1 MRYYISNATAKFEGR
16 HAETEVDWN
25 AEMSLIKIYPDIKEQ
40 KITGFGGAMTEA
52 SAYVFS
58 RMSNEKQK
66 ELLELYFGETGN
78 QYNFARLP
86 IQSCDFSLGNRS
98 YVEEGDEE
106 LKSFSIAEDFRYQI
120 PLIKKALEKNKEIQF
135 LASPW
140 SPPAFMKT
148 NNDMNHGGKLIEKYY
163 SAWAKLMVKY
173 LLAYRAEGIVIS
185 RITVQNEPAA
195 EQEWDSCLYTGE
207 EEGIFAVCHLRK
219 ELDKAGLTDVKI
231 LIWDHNKDQIIER
244 CEQSFA
250 VEGAK
255 TAIAG
260 IAYHWYS
267 GDHFEALQYVSRKYP
282 DKEIIFTEGC
292 VEYSRFAASD
302 QTENA
307 EMYAHNIIGD
317 LNAGMSGFLDW
328 NLLLDHQGGPN
339 HVYNFCDAPIMC
351 NCDADTIDVKLSYYY
366 IGHFSR
372 FIKPG
377 AVRLLTSSY
386 NKALECAAFENPD
399 GERLAV
405 ILNAGEEEQ
414 VFSLYMEGKATKM
427 YLEGH
432 SIMTAVI

>member
-1 MRYYISNATAKFEGR
+1 
-16 HAETEVDWN
+16 
-25 AEMSLIKIYPDIKEQ
+25 
-40 KITGFGGAMTEA
+40 
-52 SAYVFS
+52 
-58 RMSNEKQK
+58 
-66 ELLELYFGETGN
+66 
-78 QYNFARLP
+78 
-86 IQSCDFSLGNRS
+86 
-98 YVEEGDEE
+98 
-106 LKSFSIAEDFRYQI
+106 
-120 PLIKKALEKNKEIQF
+120 
-135 LASPW
+135 
-140 SPPAFMKT
+140 
-148 NNDMNHGGKLIEKYY
+148 
-163 SAWAKLMVKY
+163 
-173 LLAYRAEGIVIS
+173 
-185 RITVQNEPAA
+185 QNEPAA